1 MLYFPFDLNTSSALI
16 KGMISVRTALS
27 FSCQLFCLAAA
38 ISFPASLD
46 AAQLKATHVILVTT
60 DGLRWQEVFQGA
72 EERLMNKTNGGVKD
86 VDALNKR
93 FWRPTP
99 EERRAALFPF
109 LWGTVAK
116 QGQLFG
122 NSNRGS
128 VVRVTN
134 GRNFSYPGYSEFL
147 TGAPDSNIVSNA
159 KIPNPNTN
167 VFEWL
172 NTRPRFQARVS
183 AIVNWDTIAWV
194 LNAGRSRI
202 PVWTGLLLP
211 KDAPSPPAIPAWI
224 ETAQAGVTPI
234 WGDVIL
240 DGFTSEAALQHMR
253 SARPLAAYFAF
264 GETDEWAHE
273 GRYDLY
279 LASAHNVDR
288 FLGRLWEQL
297 QSSAEYRDR
306 TALVITT
313 DHGRGSGL
321 SSWRDHGAKIEE
333 SASIWVGV
341 IGPDTP
347 ALGER
352 GLMPEL
358 TQGQV
363 ASTVAALVGEDFV
376 KASPRSALPIADVLG
391 R

>member
-1 MLYFPFDLNTSSALI
+1 
-16 KGMISVRTALS
+16 
-27 FSCQLFCLAAA
+27 
-38 ISFPASLD
+38 
-46 AAQLKATHVILVTT
+46 
-60 DGLRWQEVFQGA
+60 
-72 EERLMNKTNGGVKD
+72 MNKTNGGVKD
-86 VDALNKR
+86 VDGLRAR
-93 FWRPTP
+93 FWRNTP

-116 QGQLFG
+116 KGQIFG

-147 TGAPDSNIVSNA
+147 TGAADSNIVSNA

-172 NTRPRFQARVS
+172 NTRSRFQGRVS
-183 AIVNWDTIAWV
+183 AIVNWDTIAWI

-211 KDAPSPPAIPAWI
+211 KDAPFPPAIPAWI

-240 DGFTSEAALQHMR
+240 DTFTSHAALQHVR
-253 SARPLAAYFAF
+253 NARPRAAYFAF

-279 LASAHNVDR
+279 LASAYNVDR
-288 FLGRLWEQL
+288 FLGQLWDLL
-297 QSSAEYRDR
+297 QSLAEYRER

-313 DHGRGSGL
+313 DHGRGAGL
-321 SSWRDHGAKIEE
+321 TSWRDHGAKTEE
-333 SASIWVGV
+333 SGAVWLGV

-352 GLMPEL
+352 ASIPEL
-358 TQGQV
+358 TQSQV
-363 ASTVAALVGEDFV
+363 AATLAALVGEDFV
-376 KASPRSALPIADVLG
+376 RASPRSAGPIPDVLG